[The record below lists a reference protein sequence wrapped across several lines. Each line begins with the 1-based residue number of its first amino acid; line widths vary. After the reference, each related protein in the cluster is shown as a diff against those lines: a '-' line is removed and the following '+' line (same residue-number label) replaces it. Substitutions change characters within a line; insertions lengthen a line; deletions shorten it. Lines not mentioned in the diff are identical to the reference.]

1 MNRFA
6 RYLTLGALLLQLAA
20 CQSEYHAYDTRVE
33 GARDIHARN
42 IPRIEEACSGKRTI
56 RFAVISDTQRW
67 YDETAD
73 AVAAI
78 NARDDIDFVINA
90 GDITDWGL
98 RAEFERQR
106 DIFERLK
113 VPYVVLL
120 GNHDCLATGKT
131 VYRKIFGEPDFAFTA
146 GTVRFVCLNTNAL
159 EVDYAGVPNF
169 DFVASELDAYP
180 AACDRTIAVMHAS
193 PVSEQL
199 NGEPGE
205 RLHAMLC
212 RFPALQVCIHGHG
225 HSYEIHD
232 FFGDGILYIQSDV
245 IGKRDY
251 LVYTVTENGWEH
263 EQVYF

>member
-1 MNRFA
+1 MKRLLRKNLFG
-6 RYLTLGALLLQLAA
+6 LLALLAA
-20 CQSEYHAYDTRVE
+20 GCQTEYHAYDTRVE

-42 IPRIEEACSGKRTI
+42 IPRIERSCSGKRTI

-106 DIFERLK
+106 DLFEQLK

-120 GNHDCLATGKT
+120 GNHDCLVTGPL

-146 GTVRFVCLNTNAL
+146 GSVRFICLNTNAL
-159 EVDYAGVPNF
+159 EFDYEGVPNF
-169 DFVASELDAYP
+169 GFVEAERSAYP
-180 AACDRTIAVMHAS
+180 ASCDRTIAVMHAS

-199 NGEPGE
+199 NGIPAKLLHE
-205 RLHAMLC
+205 RLC
-212 RFPALQVCIHGHG
+212 SFPALQVCIHGHG
-225 HSYEIHD
+225 HGYEVCD
-232 FFGDGILYIQSDV
+232 LFDDGILYIQNDA
-245 IGKRDY
+245 IEKRNY
-251 LVYTVTENGWEH
+251 LVYTVTEKGWEH
-263 EQVYF
+263 EKVDY